1 MLSVFLFI
9 TFFCAA
15 CWFITP
21 TSAPQV
27 NSGSQL
33 TDAAIATQP
42 VVNHSPTPPIT
53 AVMANKSPRSTTIV
67 TTAKLSKDQNIDPV
81 SLDKLPDWKLLNTQ
95 TLRAECRNYRIQW
108 RNAHGLNRHLKKQE
122 MVNALQAA
130 TAQPL
135 ASSQV
140 SIAAHQARYSQ
151 RSVA

>member
-9 TFFCAA
+9 IFFCAA

-42 VVNHSPTPPIT
+42 VLNHSLTPPIT
-53 AVMANKSPRSTTIV
+53 AILADKFPRSTMMA
-67 TTAKLSKDQNIDPV
+67 TTAKLPKDQNIDPV
-81 SLDKLPDWKLLNTQ
+81 SLDKSPDWKLLNTQ
-95 TLRAECRNYRIQW
+95 ALRAECRNYGIQW

-122 MVNALQAA
+122 MVSALQSV
-130 TAQPL
+130 TAQLL